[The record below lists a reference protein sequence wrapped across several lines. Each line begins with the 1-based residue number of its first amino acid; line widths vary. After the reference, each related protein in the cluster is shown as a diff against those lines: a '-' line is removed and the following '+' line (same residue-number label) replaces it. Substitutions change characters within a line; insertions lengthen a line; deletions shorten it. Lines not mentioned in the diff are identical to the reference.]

1 VEKGVIAM
9 GYSLGIDT
17 GGTHTDLILIDQG
30 SGQTWT
36 AKVPTTPTDPLKGIL
51 HGIDRVLTQSTKDI
65 SELDEL
71 IYGTTIVTN
80 MLVQHQ
86 KVKAGLMTTR
96 GFRDVLEIGRAYRTG
111 NIYDI
116 QFERQPPL
124 VPRHLRMEVAE
135 RVNFR
140 GEVLERLDEENCR
153 AVVRELKAYGVTS
166 IAVCFLHS
174 YINPEHER
182 RARAIIEEEYP
193 RVYVSLSS
201 DINPV
206 FREYERTSTTVVNA
220 YVTPRM
226 VEHLDDF
233 ERRVVQ
239 KGLRSRLYTMQA
251 NGGRATFRT
260 ACERPVHVT
269 NSGPIAGAIAGAYV
283 ARRTGFPNAI
293 TLDMGGTSCDV
304 SLIEGG
310 KPTYAT
316 ESRVEGHPVQI
327 PTIDLS
333 IVGAGGGS
341 IAWLDSG
348 QSLRVGPHSAGADP
362 GPVCYGMGGT
372 QPTVTDANLVTGR
385 LNPEYFLG
393 GEVRLDFKAAETAVR
408 DCIARPLGMTT
419 LEAARGILEVANATM
434 IRAIKLVS
442 VERGHDPHD
451 FTLIAFG
458 GAGPLHATRLA
469 EELEI
474 PAVIIPRYPG
484 NTSALGLVLADVRHD
499 FVATRIQSLDA
510 VSSQTA
516 EATFRELEEKAQLQ
530 LTREGIPR
538 ERWRLARSCDLR
550 YFGQAYELNIPVEG
564 VFQTPEDVKR
574 IGAAFHA
581 THRRTY
587 GHAMEGDPI
596 DVVNYRVSAIGLS
609 PEPEWRKV
617 THGEQDVH
625 KGHRDV
631 YFEGGYH
638 DCSIHE
644 RHRINPGQQVEGPAV
659 IEQVDSTTILSPGD
673 RARVDPFGNLVITL
687 GKGQVCK

>member
-1 VEKGVIAM
+1 MSM

-17 GGTHTDLILIDQG
+17 GGTHTDLILIDREA
-30 SGQTWT
+30 GQTWT
-36 AKVPTTPTDPLKGIL
+36 AKVQTTPADPLQGIL
-51 HGIDRVLTQSTKDI
+51 SGIDRVLAQSN
-65 SELDEL
+65 SHLSQLDEL

-86 KVKAGLMTTR
+86 TVKTGLITTR
-96 GFRDVLEIGRAYRTG
+96 GFRDVLEIGRAYRMG

-116 QFERQPPL
+116 QIERQPSL
-124 VPRHLRMEVAE
+124 VPRHLRMEVTE

-140 GEVLERLDEENCR
+140 GEVLQRLDEENCR
-153 AVVRELKAYGVTS
+153 AVVRALKARGVTS

-182 RARAIIEEEYP
+182 RARALIAEGYP
-193 RVYVSLSS
+193 EVYVSLSS

-206 FREYERTSTTVVNA
+206 LREYERTSTTVVNA

-233 ERRVVQ
+233 ERRVTQ
-239 KGLRSRLYTMQA
+239 RGLRCRLYTMQA

-283 ARRTGFPNAI
+283 ARLAGFPNAI

-304 SLIEGG
+304 SLIAGG
-310 KPTYAT
+310 TPTYAT

-327 PTIDLS
+327 PTIDLN

-348 QSLRVGPHSAGADP
+348 HSLRVGPHSAGADP
-362 GPVCYGMGGT
+362 GPVCYAMGGT

-385 LNPEYFLG
+385 LNSEYFLG
-393 GEVRLDFKAAETAVR
+393 GEVRLDFKAAEAAVR

-451 FTLIAFG
+451 FALIAFG
-458 GAGPLHATRLA
+458 GAGPLHAARLA

-474 PAVIIPRYPG
+474 PVVIIPLYPG

-516 EATFRELEEKAQLQ
+516 EATFGELEKQAQLQ

-564 VFQTPEDVKR
+564 VFQTPGDVKR
-574 IGAAFHA
+574 IGTVFHA

-609 PEPEWRKV
+609 PELEWGGT
-617 THGEQDVH
+617 THGEQDAC
-625 KGHRDV
+625 KDHRDV
-631 YFEGGYH
+631 YFEGGYRGS
-638 DCSIHE
+638 SIHE
-644 RHRINPGQQVEGPAV
+644 RRCLKPGQQIYGPAV
-659 IEQVDSTTILSPGD
+659 IEQADSTTILSPGD
-673 RARVDPFGNLVITL
+673 RARVDPYGNLIITL
-687 GKGQVCK
+687 TKREVRE

>member
-1 VEKGVIAM
+1 M

-17 GGTHTDLILIDQG
+17 GGTHTDLILIDREA
-30 SGQTWT
+30 GQTWT
-36 AKVPTTPTDPLKGIL
+36 AKVQTTPADPLQGIL
-51 HGIDRVLTQSTKDI
+51 SGIDRVLAQSN
-65 SELDEL
+65 SHLSQLDEL

-86 KVKAGLMTTR
+86 TVKTGLITTR
-96 GFRDVLEIGRAYRTG
+96 GFRDVLEIGRAYRIG

-116 QFERQPPL
+116 QIERQPSL
-124 VPRHLRMEVAE
+124 VPRHLRMEVTE

-140 GEVLERLDEENCR
+140 GEILQRLDEENCR
-153 AVVRELKAYGVTS
+153 AVVRALRARAVTS

-182 RARAIIEEEYP
+182 RARAIIAEGYP
-193 RVYVSLSS
+193 EVYVSLSS

-206 FREYERTSTTVVNA
+206 LREYERTSTTVVNA

-233 ERRVVQ
+233 ERRVTQ
-239 KGLRSRLYTMQA
+239 RGLRCRLYTMQA

-283 ARRTGFPNAI
+283 ARLAGFPNAI

-304 SLIEGG
+304 SLIAEG

-327 PTIDLS
+327 PTIDLN

-348 QSLRVGPHSAGADP
+348 HSLRVGPHSAGADP

-372 QPTVTDANLVTGR
+372 HPTVTDANLVTGR
-385 LNPEYFLG
+385 LNSEYFLG
-393 GEVRLDFKAAETAVR
+393 GEVRLDSKAAEAAVR

-451 FTLIAFG
+451 FALIAFG

-474 PAVIIPRYPG
+474 PVVIIPRYPG

-510 VSSQTA
+510 VSPQTA
-516 EATFRELEEKAQLQ
+516 ETTFGELEKQAQLQ

-564 VFQTPEDVKR
+564 AFQTPGDVKR
-574 IGAAFHA
+574 IETVFHA

-609 PEPEWRKV
+609 PELEWGKM
-617 THGEQDVH
+617 THGEQDAY
-625 KGHRDV
+625 KDHRDV

-638 DCSIHE
+638 GSSIHE
-644 RHRINPGQQVEGPAV
+644 RRCLKPGQQMDGPAV

-673 RARVDPFGNLVITL
+673 RARVDLYGNLIITL
-687 GKGQVCK
+687 TKREVRE

>member
-1 VEKGVIAM
+1 M

-17 GGTHTDLILIDQG
+17 GGTHTDLILVDQEAG
-30 SGQTWT
+30 WIWT
-36 AKVPTTPTDPLKGIL
+36 AKVPTTPADPLKGIL
-51 HGIDRVLTQSTKDI
+51 RGIDRVLAQSKNDL
-65 SELDEL
+65 SQLDEL

-80 MLVQHQ
+80 MLVQRQ
-86 KVKAGLMTTR
+86 KVKTGLITTR

-124 VPRHLRMEVAE
+124 VPRHLRLEVTE

-140 GEVLERLDEENCR
+140 GEVLQPLDEENCR
-153 AVVRELKAYGVTS
+153 TIVAALKTRGVTS

-174 YINPEHER
+174 YINPKHER
-182 RARAIIEEEYP
+182 RVRAIIAEEYP
-193 RVYVSLSS
+193 EAYVSLSS

-233 ERRVVQ
+233 ERRVMQ
-239 KGLRSRLYTMQA
+239 RGLRSRLYTMQA
-251 NGGRATFRT
+251 NGGRATFR
-260 ACERPVHVT
+260 AARERPVHVT

-283 ARRTGFPNAI
+283 ACLAGYPNAI
-293 TLDMGGTSCDV
+293 TVDMGGTSCDV

-310 KPTYAT
+310 RPSYAT
-316 ESRVEGHPVQI
+316 ESRVEGYPVQI
-327 PTIDLS
+327 PTIDLN

-348 QSLRVGPHSAGADP
+348 HSLRVGPQSAGADP
-362 GPVCYGMGGT
+362 GPVCYRLGGT

-385 LNPEYFLG
+385 LNAEYFLG
-393 GEVRLDFKAAETAVR
+393 GEVRLDFEAAEGAIR
-408 DCIARPLGMTT
+408 ENIARPLGMTT
-419 LEAARGILEVANATM
+419 LEAAHGILEVANATM

-442 VERGHDPHD
+442 VERGYDPHD
-451 FTLIAFG
+451 FALIAFG
-458 GAGPLHATRLA
+458 GAGPLHAMRLA

-474 PAVIIPRYPG
+474 PVVIIPRYPG

-499 FVATRIQSLDA
+499 YVATRIQSLDA
-510 VSSQTA
+510 VSPQTA
-516 EATFRELEEKAQLQ
+516 EATFRELEKQAQLQ
-530 LTREGIPR
+530 LTQEGIPR
-538 ERWRLARSCDLR
+538 ERWRLTRSCDLR
-550 YFGQAYELNIPVEG
+550 YFGQAHELNIPVEG
-564 VFQTPEDVKR
+564 VLQTAGDVKR
-574 IGAAFHA
+574 IETTFHA

-609 PEPEWRKV
+609 PELAWGKM
-617 THGEQDVH
+617 THGEQGTY

-638 DCSIHE
+638 VSSIHE
-644 RHRINPGQQVEGPAV
+644 RRRLNPGQQIDGPAV

-673 RARVDPFGNLVITL
+673 RAQVDPYGNLIITL
-687 GKGQVCK
+687 GKGEVCK